1 MKIYLIRHSESIDDI
16 EDCYGGIADFDLT
29 ENGKSKVK
37 DKRKETDTYRIERI
51 YTSPYKRA
59 YQTANILN
67 ENINVKLKTIDN
79 IRELNSYGI
88 LSGVNKKL
96 AKNIFSYVFQQE
108 EYKNTGYYFG
118 KTFLGGEDIE
128 EFDNRVK
135 NGIDT
140 IIKDSQVLN
149 TIAIVTHGNVHK
161 SIFKNILNIDK
172 EIKKLEDVAITLIEY
187 NDGSFKL
194 LEIKGITFGEKIDI
208 NKDDKDFFKIH

>member
-16 EDCYGGIADFDLT
+16 ENCYGGIADFDLS

-37 DKRKETDTYRIERI
+37 EYKKDIDKYGIERI

-59 YQTANILN
+59 YQTAQILN
-67 ENINVKLKTIDN
+67 KDIKVELKVIED

-88 LSGVNKKL
+88 LSGINKEL
-96 AKNIFSYVFQQE
+96 AKDIFSYVFQKE

-128 EFDNRVK
+128 EFDKRVK
-135 NGIDT
+135 DAINF
-140 IIKDSQVLN
+140 IIKDSEELN

-161 SIFKNILNIDK
+161 SIFKNILKVNK
-172 EIKKLEDVAITLIEY
+172 EI
-187 NDGSFKL
+187 
-194 LEIKGITFGEKIDI
+194 EKIDDVATTI
-208 NKDDKDFFKIH
+208 LEYDNGEFKIIETIGIELGRSIK

>member
-16 EDCYGGIADFDLT
+16 ENCYGGIADFDLS

-37 DKRKETDTYRIERI
+37 EYKKDIDKYGIERI

-59 YQTANILN
+59 YQTAQILN
-67 ENINVKLKTIDN
+67 KDIKVELKVIED

-88 LSGVNKKL
+88 LSGINKEL
-96 AKNIFSYVFQQE
+96 AKNIFSYVLQKE

-128 EFDNRVK
+128 EFDKRVK
-135 NGIDT
+135 DAINF
-140 IIKDSQVLN
+140 IIKDSKDLH

-161 SIFKNILNIDK
+161 SIFKNILKVDK
-172 EIKKLEDVAITLIEY
+172 EI
-187 NDGSFKL
+187 
-194 LEIKGITFGEKIDI
+194 EKIDDVATTI
-208 NKDDKDFFKIH
+208 LEYDNGEFKIIETIGIELGRSIK